1 MPCISAFVRRQG
13 SSTVPMLMARSRA
26 WMREEFPCH
35 SAGRGRA
42 QEMKGRCDRIQ
53 FGVVWKFGV
62 CMSKSQRRRTL

>member
-1 MPCISAFVRRQG
+1 
-13 SSTVPMLMARSRA
+13 MLMARSRA

-35 SAGRGRA
+35 SAGRGMP